1 MQIFI
6 TTATLFTVFFVVH
19 FILWK
24 ISLPRNQTRALL
36 LIQFIVFLI
45 WLALSLVGHPGL
57 STLLYVAMY
66 YWSVG
71 FCYIITY
78 SAIEGDS
85 PTLSLMRFLAA
96 SAGRGRSTGEIAHFM
111 AERPFIGARLNALLN
126 SGMIR
131 LQDDR
136 YVIAGKESF
145 AFRLILGFRRLYGP
159 IPKGG

>member
-36 LIQFIVFLI
+36 LTQFIVFLI
-45 WLALSLVGHPGL
+45 WLGISLVGHPGL
-57 STLLYVAMY
+57 RTLLYVAMY

-96 SAGRGRSTGEIAHFM
+96 SSGQGRSTDEIAHFM

-131 LQDDR
+131 LQDNR